1 MNQEEIHRP
10 WFREGYLWLV
20 IFFPAA
26 AVIAGVITA
35 VLAVQSDD
43 GLVVDD
49 YYKKGL
55 AINRTLERDRFA
67 EELGFTST
75 LQYSTEN
82 ENFRLILNSE
92 SGFEFPEHLKLSFL
106 NASRAGI
113 DKEIVLIK
121 SSANTYIAP
130 RPTLQKGKWHVLIED
145 NEWRLLDVLHIP

>member
-1 MNQEEIHRP
+1 MNQTEKHRP
-10 WFREGYLWLV
+10 WYLEGYVWLV
-20 IFFPAA
+20 IFFPAT
-26 AVIAGVITA
+26 AVVAGVITA

-67 EELGFTST
+67 EELGFKST
-75 LQYSTEN
+75 LQYTKEN
-82 ENFRLILNSE
+82 ENFRLILTSE
-92 SGFEFPEHLKLSFL
+92 SGFEFPERLKLSFL

-113 DKEIVLIK
+113 DKEIELMK

-130 RPTLQKGKWHVLIED
+130 RPELRRGKWHVLIED
-145 NEWRLLDVLHIP
+145 DEWRLLSVLQIP